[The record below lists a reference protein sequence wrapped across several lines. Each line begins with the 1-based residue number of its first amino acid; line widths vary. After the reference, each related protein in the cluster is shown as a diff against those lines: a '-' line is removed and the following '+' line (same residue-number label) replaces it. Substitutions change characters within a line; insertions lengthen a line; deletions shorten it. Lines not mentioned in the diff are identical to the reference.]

1 VLLQTHYPEHPQLQL
16 LLERGYADYAQSL
29 LQERQHTGMPP
40 FGYLLLLRA
49 EAGQASQAES
59 FLRSIRDH
67 TAAGVPPGGRLIG
80 PLPAPMQRRGGRHRM
95 HLHAVCP
102 TRGGAQQV
110 AELLVTAAQSNPDAR
125 RVRWNLD
132 VDPQDMM

>member
-1 VLLQTHYPEHPQLQL
+1 
-16 LLERGYADYAQSL
+16 
-29 LQERQHTGMPP
+29 
-40 FGYLLLLRA
+40 
-49 EAGQASQAES
+49 
-59 FLRSIRDH
+59 
-67 TAAGVPPGGRLIG
+67 
-80 PLPAPMQRRGGRHRM
+80 
-95 HLHAVCP
+95 LHAVCP